1 MDSDFTTRTREFF
14 GRWVFGT
21 GRTRAADIPYDLFA
35 EACCPC
41 ECVMPRTQMREPSA
55 RTRIHMR

>member
-1 MDSDFTTRTREFF
+1 MDSDLNNRAREFF

-21 GRTRAADIPYDLFA
+21 GRTRGEQPYDVFA

-41 ECVMPRTQMREPSA
+41 ECVMPRTQMREPSV
-55 RTRIHMR
+55 RTRIYLR